1 MRKPAQNQPPAREY
15 AFAPHE
21 RPSMPGSPYSPSH
34 PTYRKLG
41 YVIVAIIMAMAA
53 SLSNAIVSV
62 NTQSLAGAMGV
73 TATQITWL
81 MAVYVAFNASANLL
95 LIKARMRF
103 GIPPVMRAL
112 LWPYIVLVCAEL
124 LWPSFPLA
132 VVARAAGGFLAAG
145 MSSLVIYNLMQVFP
159 AKFRPLAIVFAV
171 GLPQLATPIARL
183 LPVEHLMVNGQQ
195 TIHLIELG
203 LAVAATAGANL
214 VPLPPTDKIQAFDPL
229 DALTMA
235 LFLPAMLLLSVVLV
249 MGRSLWWTDTPW
261 LGWALVAS
269 VILFFLVGFIEHLRA
284 NPLLHL
290 RWIGSKDILR
300 FCAVAM
306 LVRLALSEQTYG
318 TLGLLTVGGLNND
331 QLHGLFAV
339 ILFAMIGGTLMSAVL
354 LKAQRIPYLI
364 VAAALIIAIGAGLD
378 SFASSLT
385 RPPQL
390 YLPQALLA
398 FGSTFFI
405 GPALLFGFGK
415 VMAQGKGFIVSFS
428 VMFGLSQN
436 IGGLAGSAILSSYQV
451 IQARAH
457 TQSMYSH
464 LLAGDPQV
472 AARAQGGITSLA
484 QVISREANVAA
495 FNDVARLVM
504 VIAILTAIYIGYLI
518 VLRRLADR
526 KLAAAGLSSPQAKAA
541 AS

>member
-1 MRKPAQNQPPAREY
+1 MRKQARKPTNSDY
-15 AFAPHE
+15 VFAPHE
-21 RPSMPGSPYSPSH
+21 RPTMPGSPYAPSH
-34 PTYRKLG
+34 PARRKVG
-41 YVIVAIIMAMAA
+41 YVIVALIMAMAA

-62 NTQSLAGAMGV
+62 NTQLLAGSLGV
-73 TATQITWL
+73 TTTEVTWL
-81 MAVYVAFNASANLL
+81 LAVYVAFNASANLL
-95 LIKARMRF
+95 LIKARMQF

-112 LWPYIVLVCAEL
+112 LWPYILLVFSEL
-124 LWPSFPLA
+124 VWPSFSLA
-132 VVARAAGGFLAAG
+132 IVARAAGGFLAAG

-159 AKFRPLAIVFAV
+159 AKYRPLAIVFAV

-183 LPVEHLMVNGQQ
+183 LPVEQLLVNGQQ
-195 TIHLIELG
+195 TIHMIELG
-203 LAVAATAGANL
+203 LALAASAGANL
-214 VPLPPTDKIQAFDPL
+214 VRLPPTDKVPVFDPL
-229 DALTMA
+229 DALTFA
-235 LFLPAMLLLSVVLV
+235 LFLPAMLLLSVSLV

-261 LGWALVAS
+261 LGWALAVS
-269 VILFFLVGFIEHLRA
+269 VILFFLVGFIEYKRT

-290 RWIGSKDILR
+290 RWIGSRDILR
-300 FCAVAM
+300 FCIVAM

-339 ILFAMIGGTLMSAVL
+339 ILFAMIGGTLVSAGL
-354 LKAQRIPYLI
+354 LKAPRIPYM
-364 VAAALIIAIGAGLD
+364 IIAASLVIALGAWLD
-378 SFASSLT
+378 SFSSSLT

-390 YLPQALLA
+390 YLSQAILA

-415 VMAQGKGFIVSFS
+415 VLEQGKGFIVSFS

-436 IGGLAGSAILSSYQV
+436 IGGLAGSALLSTYQV

-457 TQSMYSH
+457 SQSMYSH
-464 LLAGDPQV
+464 LLAGDPAV
-472 AARAQGGITSLA
+472 AARVQGGITSLA

-504 VIAILTAIYIGYLI
+504 VIALLTAVYIAYLI
-518 VLRRLADR
+518 ILKRLADR
-526 KLAAAGLSSPQAKAA
+526 KQALAQSSSTAKAA
-541 AS
+541 V

>member
-1 MRKPAQNQPPAREY
+1 MRKRVPKPNTESEY
-15 AFAPHE
+15 VFAPHE
-21 RPSMPGSPYSPSH
+21 RPAMPGSPYAPSH
-34 PTYRKLG
+34 PLRRKLG

-62 NTQSLAGAMGV
+62 NTQSLAGALGV
-73 TATQITWL
+73 TTTEVTWL
-81 MAVYVAFNASANLL
+81 LAVYVAFNASANLL

-112 LWPYIVLVCAEL
+112 LWPYIGLVCAEL
-124 LWPSFPLA
+124 IWPSFSLA
-132 VVARAAGGFLAAG
+132 IVARAAGGFLAAG

-159 AKFRPLAIVFAV
+159 AKYRPLAILFAV
-171 GLPQLATPIARL
+171 GLPQLAIPIARL
-183 LPVEHLMVNGQQ
+183 LPVEQLMVNGQQ

-203 LAVAATAGANL
+203 LALAASAGANL
-214 VPLPPTDKIQAFDPL
+214 VRLPPTDRIPSFDPL
-229 DALTMA
+229 DALTLA

-261 LGWALVAS
+261 LGWALTAS
-269 VILFFLVGFIEHLRA
+269 VVLFFLVGLIEHRRT

-318 TLGLLTVGGLNND
+318 TLGLLTVGGLDND
-331 QLHGLFAV
+331 QLHGLFTV

-354 LKAQRIPYLI
+354 LKAPRIPYMII
-364 VAAALIIAIGAGLD
+364 VASLIIALGAGLD

-415 VMAQGKGFIVSFS
+415 VMSQGKGFIVSFS

-436 IGGLAGSAILSSYQV
+436 IGGLAGSALLSTYQV

-457 TQSMYSH
+457 TQAMYSH

-472 AARAQGGITSLA
+472 SSRLQGGIAALA
-484 QVISREANVAA
+484 QVVSREANVAA

-504 VIAILTAIYIGYLI
+504 VIAILTAFYIAYLI
-518 VLRRLADR
+518 ILKRLADR
-526 KLAAAGLSSPQAKAA
+526 KQVLASASTSAKAA
-541 AS
+541 A

>member
-1 MRKPAQNQPPAREY
+1 MTRKPVPEQMPAGEY

-21 RPSMPGSPYSPSH
+21 RPTLPGSPYAPNH
-34 PTYRKLG
+34 PVSRKLG
-41 YVIVAIIMAMAA
+41 YVGVAIIMALAA

-62 NTQSLAGAMGV
+62 NSQPLAGSLGV
-73 TATQITWL
+73 TTTEVTWL
-81 MAVYVAFNASANLL
+81 LAVYVAFNASANLL

-112 LWPYIVLVCAEL
+112 LWPYMLLVFAEL
-124 LWPSFPLA
+124 LWPSFSLA
-132 VVARAAGGFLAAG
+132 IVARAAGGFLAAG

-159 AKFRPLAIVFAV
+159 ARYRPLAIVFAV
-171 GLPQLATPIARL
+171 GLPQLAIPIARP
-183 LPVEHLMVNGQQ
+183 LPVEPLMVNGQQ

-203 LAVAATAGANL
+203 LALAASAGANL
-214 VPLPPTDKIQAFDPL
+214 VRLPPTDKIPAFDPL
-229 DALTMA
+229 DALTVA

-261 LGWALVAS
+261 LGWALAVS
-269 VILFFLVGFIEHLRA
+269 VGLFYLVGLVEHLRA

-290 RWIGSKDILR
+290 RWIGSRDILR

-331 QLHGLFAV
+331 QLHGLFIV
-339 ILFAMIGGTLMSAVL
+339 ILFAMIGGTVMSAVL
-354 LKAQRIPYLI
+354 LKAPRIPYMII
-364 VAAALIIAIGAGLD
+364 VAALIIALGAGLD

-390 YLPQALLA
+390 YLSQALLA

-415 VMAQGKGFIVSFS
+415 VLEQGKGFIVSFS

-436 IGGLAGSAILSSYQV
+436 IGGLAGSALLSTYQV

-457 TQSMYSH
+457 TQSIYSH
-464 LLAGDPQV
+464 LLAGDPAV
-472 AARAQGGITSLA
+472 AARAQGGVTSLA
-484 QVISREANVAA
+484 QIVSREANVAA

-504 VIAILTAIYIGYLI
+504 VIAILTALYIGYLI
-518 VLRRLADR
+518 VLKRLADR
-526 KLAAAGLSSPQAKAA
+526 KLALADPSSSTAKAA
-541 AS
+541 A

>member
-1 MRKPAQNQPPAREY
+1 MPRQARKPTSDSEY
-15 AFAPHE
+15 VFAPHE
-21 RPSMPGSPYSPSH
+21 RPTLPGSPYAPSH
-34 PTYRKLG
+34 PVRRKLG

-62 NTQSLAGAMGV
+62 DSQSLAGALGV
-73 TATQITWL
+73 TTTEVTWL
-81 MAVYVAFNASANLL
+81 LAVYVAFNASANLL
-95 LIKARMRF
+95 LVKARMQF

-112 LWPYIVLVCAEL
+112 LWPYIALVFAEL
-124 LWPSFPLA
+124 LWPSFSLA
-132 VVARAAGGFLAAG
+132 IVARAAGGFLAAG

-183 LPVEHLMVNGQQ
+183 LPVEQLMVNGQQ

-203 LAVAATAGANL
+203 LALAASAGANL
-214 VPLPPTDKIQAFDPL
+214 VRLPPTDKVRMFDPL
-229 DALTMA
+229 DALTFA
-235 LFLPAMLLLSVVLV
+235 LFLPAMLMLSVFLT

-261 LGWALVAS
+261 LGWALAGAV
-269 VILFFLVGFIEHLRA
+269 VLFFLVGLIEHRRA

-331 QLHGLFAV
+331 QLHGLFTV
-339 ILFAMIGGTLMSAVL
+339 ILFAMIGGSLASAAL
-354 LKAQRIPYLI
+354 LKVPRIPYLI
-364 VAAALIIAIGAGLD
+364 IVASLIIAAGAGLD
-378 SFASSLT
+378 SLASSLT

-390 YLPQALLA
+390 YLSQGLLA
-398 FGSTFFI
+398 FGSTLFI

-415 VMAQGKGFIVSFS
+415 VLEQGKGFIVSFS
-428 VMFGLSQN
+428 VMFSLSQN
-436 IGGLAGSAILSSYQV
+436 IGGLAGSALLSTVQV

-464 LLAGDPQV
+464 LLAGDPAV
-472 AARAQGGITSLA
+472 AARVQGSIASLA
-484 QVISREANVAA
+484 QVVSREANVAA

-504 VIAILTAIYIGYLI
+504 VIALLTALYIGYLI
-518 VLRRLADR
+518 ILRRLTDR
-526 KLAAAGLSSPQAKAA
+526 KLAQAQPSSPEKAPA
-541 AS
+541 

>member
-1 MRKPAQNQPPAREY
+1 MRKQARKTTNSDY
-15 AFAPHE
+15 VFAPHE
-21 RPSMPGSPYSPSH
+21 RPTMPGSPYAPSH
-34 PTYRKLG
+34 PVRRKVG
-41 YVIVAIIMAMAA
+41 YVIVAIVMAMAA

-62 NTQSLAGAMGV
+62 NTQPLAGAMGV
-73 TATQITWL
+73 TATEVTWL
-81 MAVYVAFNASANLL
+81 LAVYVAFNASANLL
-95 LIKARMRF
+95 LIKARMQF

-112 LWPYIVLVCAEL
+112 LWPYIVLVFSEL
-124 LWPSFPLA
+124 LWPSFSLA
-132 VVARAAGGFLAAG
+132 IVARAAGGFLAAG

-183 LPVEHLMVNGQQ
+183 LPVEQLLVNGQQ
-195 TIHLIELG
+195 TIHMIELG
-203 LAVAATAGANL
+203 LALAASAGANL
-214 VPLPPTDKIQAFDPL
+214 VRLPPTDKVASFDPL
-229 DALTMA
+229 DALTFA
-235 LFLPAMLLLSVVLV
+235 LFLPAMLLLSASLV

-261 LGWALVAS
+261 LGWALAVSVA
-269 VILFFLVGFIEHLRA
+269 LFFLVGFIEYKRT

-290 RWIGSKDILR
+290 RWIGSRDILR
-300 FCAVAM
+300 FCIVAM

-339 ILFAMIGGTLMSAVL
+339 ILFAMIGGTLASAVL
-354 LKAQRIPYLI
+354 LKAPRIPYMI
-364 VAAALIIAIGAGLD
+364 IAASLIIAFGAWLD
-378 SFASSLT
+378 SFSSSLT

-390 YLPQALLA
+390 YLSQAILA

-415 VMAQGKGFIVSFS
+415 VLEQGKGFIVSFS

-436 IGGLAGSAILSSYQV
+436 IGGLAGSALLSTYQV

-457 TQSMYSH
+457 SQSMYSH
-464 LLAGDPQV
+464 LLAGDPAV
-472 AARAQGGITSLA
+472 AARVQGGIISLA
-484 QVISREANVAA
+484 QVVSREANVAA

-504 VIAILTAIYIGYLI
+504 VIAILTAVYIAYLI
-518 VLRRLADR
+518 ILKRLADR
-526 KLAAAGLSSPQAKAA
+526 KLAQSSPTVKAA
-541 AS
+541 V